1 MAVLSNRHRAY
12 AHIRRKMAAGE
23 LMMGSHLSEEALA
36 REIGISRTPVREAL
50 NRLGTQGFVEHVP
63 NVGTF
68 VKKFTR
74 QELWELLEL
83 RELLE
88 GYAAARAAA
97 RMGPAQ
103 LDELQILCDR
113 MRQVCHKLRTHK
125 QADFPP
131 EAIKRFNLA
140 DESFHMILL
149 RASGNAQVERLV
161 EDYGLITNL
170 CRRTFPMPATM
181 RFSTLFWSWAAH
193 VRILRAL
200 QAHDD
205 ERARRWMS
213 DHISRSKAT
222 IMRYFDEVEE
232 PAVTRGDMSVAP
244 GDEASTS
251 RWEAAD

>member
-1 MAVLSNRHRAY
+1 
-12 AHIRRKMAAGE
+12 
-23 LMMGSHLSEEALA
+23 MMGSHLSEEALA
-36 REIGISRTPVREAL
+36 KEIGISRTPVREAL
-50 NRLGTQGFVEHVP
+50 NRLGTQGFLEHIP
-63 NVGTF
+63 NLGTF

-103 LDELQILCDR
+103 LEELQILCDR
-113 MRQVCHKLRTHK
+113 MHQVCHKLRTHK
-125 QADFPP
+125 HADFPP

-149 RASGNAQVERLV
+149 RASGNEQVERLV

-170 CRRTFPMPATM
+170 CRRTFPMPEAL
-181 RFSTLFWSWAAH
+181 RFSTLFRVWAAH

-200 QAHDD
+200 QAHDG
-205 ERARRWMS
+205 ESARRWMS
-213 DHISRSKAT
+213 DHIARSKAT

-232 PAVTRGDMSVAP
+232 PVVTRDVMPAAP
-244 GDEASTS
+244 GDEVPTS
-251 RWEAAD
+251 RWEAAG